1 MDTQRLTQ
9 EENQQFYRTMATIAA
24 PIALQSLI
32 GTSLNMVDTMMIGSL
47 GAESIAAVGIAN
59 RIFFLF
65 ILFVFGGFSGMSIFT
80 SQFWGKKDLRNIH
93 RVQGIMLGFGFL
105 VSGLFMALALIFPG
119 AIMRIFIDDPR
130 VIELGIS
137 YLRIVAWSYPLTAM
151 TFAYS
156 YASRSVHRTK
166 LPMAASMVALS
177 LNTLLNYTLIYGHFG
192 FPRLGV
198 EGAATA
204 TLISRAIE
212 MLILIG
218 VVYFGKGHP
227 LAARP
232 KELRDFDSA
241 MVKRV
246 LKTAAPVFVN
256 EATWALG
263 VTVYYIAYGFLG
275 TDAVAVVQIC
285 YVVSDFFQSLFMGMG
300 NAAAV
305 MIGNEI
311 GAGKENRAYQY
322 GAKYLRMSV
331 TLAILIG
338 SALYFSRSGI
348 VHFYSL
354 EPATKSSLMLALTVV
369 AFYQL
374 PKMFTYVMI
383 VGVLRSGGDTR
394 YCMILDLV
402 GIWLIGVPLAFIATL
417 VWHLPVHW
425 VLACVFFEEILKSFI
440 TIPRFRSKRWVNNVI
455 HEGFE

>member
-1 MDTQRLTQ
+1 METQRLTKD
-9 EENQQFYRTMATIAA
+9 ENQQFYRTMVTIAA

-47 GAESIAAVGIAN
+47 GSESIAAVGIAN

-80 SQFWGKKDLRNIH
+80 SQFWGKKDLKNIH

-105 VSGLFMALALIFPG
+105 VSGFFMALALIFPRP
-119 AIMRIFIDDPR
+119 IMQIFIDDAR

-177 LNTLLNYTLIYGHFG
+177 LNTLLNYTLIYGNFG

-204 TLISRAIE
+204 TLISRAVE

-218 VVYFGKGHP
+218 VVYFGNEHP
-227 LAARP
+227 LAANR
-232 KELRDFDSA
+232 KELRDFDLP

-246 LKTAAPVFVN
+246 VKTAAPVFVN

-275 TDAVAVVQIC
+275 TEAVAVVQIC
-285 YVVSDFFQSLFMGMG
+285 YVVSDFFQSLFMGIG

-311 GAGKENRAYQY
+311 GAGKESRAYQY

-331 TLAILIG
+331 ILAIAIG
-338 SALYFSRSGI
+338 SALYFSRAGI
-348 VHFYSL
+348 VYFYAL
-354 EPATKSSLMLALTVV
+354 EPATKASLMQALAVV
-369 AFYQL
+369 ALFQL

-402 GIWLIGVPLAFIATL
+402 GIWAIGVPLAFIATL
-417 VWHLPVHW
+417 VWHLPVHL
-425 VLACVFFEEILKSFI
+425 VLACVFFEEILKSFV
-440 TIPRFRSKRWVNNVI
+440 TIPRFTSKRWVNNVI

>member
-1 MDTQRLTQ
+1 METQRLTKD
-9 EENQQFYRTMATIAA
+9 ENQQFYRTMVTIAA

-47 GAESIAAVGIAN
+47 GSESIAAVGIAN

-80 SQFWGKKDLRNIH
+80 SQFWGKKDLKNIH

-105 VSGLFMALALIFPG
+105 VSGFFMALALVFPRS
-119 AIMRIFIDDPR
+119 IMQIFIDDAR

-166 LPMAASMVALS
+166 LPMVASMVALS
-177 LNTLLNYTLIYGHFG
+177 LNTLLNYTLIYGNFG

-204 TLISRAIE
+204 TLISRFIE

-218 VVYFGKGHP
+218 VVYFGKEHP
-227 LAARP
+227 LAANR
-232 KELRDFDSA
+232 KELRDFDLP

-275 TDAVAVVQIC
+275 TEAVAVVQIC
-285 YVVSDFFQSLFMGMG
+285 YVVSDFFQSLFMGIG

-311 GAGKENRAYQY
+311 GAGKESRAYQY

-331 TLAILIG
+331 ILAIVIG
-338 SALYFSRSGI
+338 SALYFSRAGI
-348 VHFYSL
+348 VYFYSL
-354 EPATKSSLMLALTVV
+354 EPATKASLMQALAVV
-369 AFYQL
+369 ALFQL

-402 GIWLIGVPLAFIATL
+402 GIWAIGVPLAFIATL
-417 VWHLPVHW
+417 VWHLPVHL
-425 VLACVFFEEILKSFI
+425 VLACVFFEEILKSFV
-440 TIPRFRSKRWVNNVI
+440 TIPRFTSKRWVNNVI

>member
-1 MDTQRLTQ
+1 METQRLTTD
-9 EENQQFYRTMATIAA
+9 ENQQFYRTMMTIAA

-80 SQFWGKKDLRNIH
+80 SQFWGQKDLKNIH
-93 RVQGIMLGFGFL
+93 RVQGIMLSFGFL
-105 VSGLFMALALIFPG
+105 VSGLFMILALVFPRQ
-119 AIMRIFIDDPR
+119 IMRIFIDDPEVVR
-130 VIELGIS
+130 LGVS
-137 YLRIVAWSYPLTAM
+137 YLRIIAWSYPLTAI

-156 YASRSVHRTK
+156 YSSRSVHRTK

-177 LNTLLNYTLIYGHFG
+177 MNTLLNYTLIYGHFG

-198 EGAATA
+198 AGAATA
-204 TLISRAIE
+204 TVISRAIE
-212 MLILIG
+212 MTILLGII
-218 VVYFGKGHP
+218 YLRKGHP
-227 LAARP
+227 LAASR
-232 KELRDFDSA
+232 KEMRDYDLP

-246 LKTAAPVFVN
+246 IKTAAPVFIN

-275 TDAVAVVQIC
+275 TEAVAVVQIC
-285 YVVSDFFQSLFMGMG
+285 YVVSDFFQSLFMGIG

-311 GAGKENRAYQY
+311 GAGKESNAYQY

-331 TLAILIG
+331 VLAIAIG
-338 SALYFSRSGI
+338 AALYFSRTWI
-348 VHFYSL
+348 VQFYSL
-354 EPATKSSLMLALTVV
+354 DAETMDSLMKALAVV
-369 AFYQL
+369 AAFQL
-374 PKMFTYVMI
+374 PKMFTFVMI

-394 YCMILDLV
+394 YCMIVDLI
-402 GIWLIGVPLAFIATL
+402 GIWAIGVPLAFISTL

-440 TIPRFRSKRWVNNVI
+440 TIPRFKSKRWVNNVI
-455 HEGFE
+455 REGFE